1 MVLEREILRVVGRR
15 WGGGVTGVCGGSGAS
30 GCELRPQDTKYG
42 EGDTS
47 PEGAWLGCLGGARI
61 LVYGVKPWD
70 GGC

>member
-1 MVLEREILRVVGRR
+1 M
-15 WGGGVTGVCGGSGAS
+15 TGVCGGSGAS

-42 EGDTS
+42 EGGTS